1 MHSSHVS
8 ACYDYSIHTQA
19 AEAGS
24 PQVRRSNTANEGAR
38 AKGGG
43 GSHFCLTVTLGGN
56 MFTKSRV
63 ALRQPFLHEA
73 HHLSHGKHQRT
84 KIS

>member
-8 ACYDYSIHTQA
+8 ACYDYSICTQA

-24 PQVRRSNTANEGAR
+24 PQVQRSNKANEGAR

-43 GSHFCLTVTLGGN
+43 GSHFCLRVTLGGN

-63 ALRQPFLHEA
+63 ALRQPSLNEA
-73 HHLSHGKHQRT
+73 HHLSHGKHQWT